1 VAEKYF
7 SFYFFML
14 KRKPKTAAGHRA
26 QKKKEP
32 QAEEGAKKA
41 VFLKGTSTSLIVS
54 TTLKEL
60 VH

>member
-1 VAEKYF
+1 
-7 SFYFFML
+7 ML
-14 KRKPKTAAGHRA
+14 KRKAKTAAGHRA

-60 VH
+60 VLEA